1 MEKKIIDLGIIP
13 ELEVSGVKK
22 ISLVEEPA
30 IELDFLYFKKENF
43 VTPSA
48 GESDDEFIS
57 RCIPYVINEGKDED
71 QAAAICYSYLEMGK
85 EKFESYNDYPESA
98 KNAAKRALEWRD
110 AHPDQGCGTAVG
122 WTRAN
127 QLAKGENISEETIA
141 RMASFARHLQYKD
154 VAYSEGCGGLMVDAW
169 GGQAGIEWASNKL
182 REIRGEDFAAN
193 MPHYTKD
200 GTLWIGPTH
209 KDASGRLMTGAVH
222 TADSEYL
229 YHEDDV
235 DMVNGIIDILLQVK
249 DIENRKR
256 IAIKII
262 KDFAEQGVMYDL
274 VDFIAR
280 IGLDT
285 IDFEIDTT
293 GLTPYVDQVGPKKK
307 IEDLMTPAQ
316 LETIL
321 EMASVLGIHESEVD
335 CVSAFNFALNPKDA
349 EYTPA
354 RTITKEDG
362 EEVLYKYRSSNVA
375 SNSRQFCSRMMGLSR
390 YYSREEI
397 DALDTFNEE
406 FGPGVGGGR
415 YSIFKYKG
423 GVNCQHYWQKFI
435 AKRVGK
441 RLVVTEA
448 VPTDN
453 IQQVAETAP
462 RTTQGRGYVKRPER
476 NLPPLAGHS
485 AFSKLSFN
493 FADEEQKIVVG
504 PAMLPNI
511 SIPRKDE
518 ETGDIYYVKF
528 SEETIK
534 EIAMKY
540 MKEARTN
547 ETNTDHEVNQAG
559 AYVFESWLVE
569 DPKTDKANTVYGYDV
584 PKGTWMVKMKVDDK
598 ATWKRIKNGELKGF
612 SVEGSFSDM
621 EEIEARRR
629 YEKILNILK

>member
-1 MEKKIIDLGIIP
+1 MTSIKSNKYNMEKKIIDLGILP
-13 ELEVSGVKK
+13 ELELSGVKK

-48 GESDDEFIS
+48 GESKDNFIS
-57 RCIPYVINEGKDED
+57 RCIGVVVNEGKNAD
-71 QAAAICYSYLEMGK
+71 QAAAICYSYWDS
-85 EKFESYNDYPESA
+85 KFEVMDLDIFGYKPSNFDICPVASA
-98 KNAAKRALEWRD
+98 LFKHLTQMTVTEDVIGMIRSAALQTDKIFEIEK
-110 AHPDQGCGTAVG
+110 TVI
-122 WTRAN
+122 
-127 QLAKGENISEETIA
+127 AKGIA
-141 RMASFARHLQYKD
+141 TKEDLK
-154 VAYSEGCGGLMVDAW
+154 
-169 GGQAGIEWASNKL
+169 QAVIL
-182 REIRGEDFAAN
+182 AN
-193 MPHYTKD
+193 
-200 GTLWIGPTH
+200 
-209 KDASGRLMTGAVH
+209 
-222 TADSEYL
+222 
-229 YHEDDV
+229 
-235 DMVNGIIDILLQVK
+235 
-249 DIENRKR
+249 
-256 IAIKII
+256 
-262 KDFAEQGVMYDL
+262 
-274 VDFIAR
+274 DFIDLMQEIDALVGMQHDVSWIEGHIMAIYQYLPPNEFNLDDACWKGYEP
-280 IGLDT
+280 IGVKKKNGRT
-285 IDFEIDTT
+285 VPNCVPIKNGKFEIDTT
-293 GLTPYVDQVGPKKK
+293 GLTPYVDQEGPKKK
-307 IEDLMTPAQ
+307 IDDLLTPEQ

-321 EMASVLGIHESEVD
+321 EMASVLGVHESEVD
-335 CVSAFNFALNPKDA
+335 YVSAFQFALNPKDA
-349 EYTPA
+349 DYTPA
-354 RTITKEDG
+354 RTITKADG
-362 EEVLYKYRSSNVA
+362 EEVVYKYRSSNVA
-375 SNSRQFCSRMMGLSR
+375 SNTRQFCSRMMGLSR
-390 YYSREEI
+390 FYTREEI

-435 AKRVGK
+435 AQRVGR
-441 RLVVTEA
+441 RLQVTEA
-448 VPTDN
+448 TPDDN
-453 IQQVAETAP
+453 IQRVAQTAP
-462 RTTQGRGYVKRPER
+462 RATQGRGYVKRPQR
-476 NLPPLAGHS
+476 NLAPLAGNS
-485 AFSKLSFN
+485 AFSKLQFN

-569 DPKTDKANTVYGYDV
+569 DPKTDKANTVYGYNV

-598 ATWKRIKNGELKGF
+598 ETWRRIKNGELKGF

-621 EEIEARRR
+621 EEIEDRRR